1 MAVEIDEKKIQEM
14 VAKGMPKQME
24 PAPTIK
30 GEQPILNDDICDDDL
45 PHTKIRVTKRVIED
59 YKAQYLN
66 SVSLRDR
73 QLLYIDGDLH
83 EKLIDILHVTTT
95 RKVNISSYVMNIIR
109 GHLEDK
115 KDIINTMY
123 NKRVKNPL

>member
-24 PAPTIK
+24 FTSTIK
-30 GEQPILNDDICDDDL
+30 EEQPILNDDICEEDL

-59 YKAQYLN
+59 YKSHYLN

-109 GHLEDK
+109 GHLEDQ